1 MNALNLPLSPE
12 KTEFWECADLFD
24 VSAGE
29 TDMAIRTSDI
39 RPPGVSDSIE
49 LDNDNGV
56 TRRASEKHPKVL
68 GENIPDQRDSNRVW
82 STNVKGG
89 GQKTPMRG
97 MEASVTAMV

>member
-1 MNALNLPLSPE
+1 VNALNLPLSPE
-12 KTEFWECADLFD
+12 KMEFWECADLLD
-24 VSAGE
+24 VSASE
-29 TDMAIRTSDI
+29 TGMAIQTSDI

-68 GENIPDQRDSNRVW
+68 GESIPDRRDSNRVW

>member
-12 KTEFWECADLFD
+12 KGKFWECADLFR

-29 TDMAIRTSDI
+29 TGMAIQTSDI

-49 LDNDNGV
+49 LDNDSGV
-56 TRRASEKHPKVL
+56 TRRASENHPKVL
-68 GENIPDQRDSNRVW
+68 GESIPDRRDSNRVW

-97 MEASVTAMV
+97 METGVTAMV

>member
-29 TDMAIRTSDI
+29 TGIVIQTSDI

-56 TRRASEKHPKVL
+56 TRRASEGPKVL
-68 GENIPDQRDSNRVW
+68 GETSWI
-82 STNVKGG
+82 
-89 GQKTPMRG
+89 
-97 MEASVTAMV
+97 EAIVTKYG

>member
-1 MNALNLPLSPE
+1 VNALNLPLSPE
-12 KTEFWECADLFD
+12 KMEFWECADLID
-24 VSAGE
+24 VSASEAGI
-29 TDMAIRTSDI
+29 AIQTSDI

-56 TRRASEKHPKVL
+56 TRRASEGPK
-68 GENIPDQRDSNRVW
+68 GSWRNIADRSDSSRVW

-97 MEASVTAMV
+97 METSVTAMV